1 MNHLDYCR
9 RFFAT
14 MLGFI
19 LFGVAGVLFK
29 IALLHYEFAILE
41 SKIKPEDGFE
51 NFKRIVGYTAFW

>member
-1 MNHLDYCR
+1 MKRLNRLR

-29 IALLHYEFAILE
+29 IALLHYEFAILKGE
-41 SKIKPEDGFE
+41 IEPEDGFK
-51 NFKRIVGYTAFW
+51 NFKRIVGYTAFR